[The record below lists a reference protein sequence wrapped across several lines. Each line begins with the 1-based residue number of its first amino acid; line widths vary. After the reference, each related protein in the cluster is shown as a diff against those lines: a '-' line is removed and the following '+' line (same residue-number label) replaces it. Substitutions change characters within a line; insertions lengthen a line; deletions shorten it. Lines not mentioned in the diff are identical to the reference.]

1 MYAYCMPARSK
12 ALSAPKPSTKEKP
25 VEPAA
30 ARKTGRAVKAVSGRR
45 GPRGLSDEHKAQMAR
60 GRDEARIVRAY
71 LDAIDNGAKRPGRRR
86 TPESINKQIAQVDAL
101 LREAHGIEKL
111 KLVKQRRDLEA
122 TRAKVVPVA
131 DRDGLEREFVR
142 VARSYGERRG
152 IDYAMWREVGV
163 PAAVLTKA
171 RVQRTRLSTAGSA
184 KR

>member
-1 MYAYCMPARSK
+1 MGP
-12 ALSAPKPSTKEKP
+12 P
-25 VEPAA
+25 A
-30 ARKTGRAVKAVSGRR
+30 ARKTAKAVKAASGRR

-71 LDAIDNGAKRPGRRR
+71 LDAIDNNGAKRPGRRR
-86 TPESINKQIAQVDAL
+86 SPESINKQIAQVDAL

-131 DRDGLEREFVR
+131 DRSGLERDFVR

-171 RVQRTRLSTAGSA
+171 KVPRTRLSTGSA
-184 KR
+184 ANR